1 MKTYKEM
8 IKMMTFII
16 MTLSFTVAI
25 LLASVVG
32 FLLIT
37 QPKVMKWYM
46 NYMLKI
52 MNNMES
58 IADDEMAK
66 DL

>member
-1 MKTYKEM
+1 
-8 IKMMTFII
+8 MMTFII